1 MVQEVTMISGSS
13 SKDENDSMLPRLC
26 SQKARSSGVCNRVKS
41 WASLLPKPQLRDTL
55 DASRC
60 SDPEEAIRIFLDAAE
75 MHDYHRGLRPL
86 VTFLQFYLEGEE
98 LTRLILALHQ
108 SPKHSAGYFMK
119 DSQAFARDARVL
131 KLLMEKDEQLA
142 TVASHL
148 EKLHVSPILYAV
160 SWFISLAADFLPLEE
175 LLNYWEGYF
184 QYGIEWLLAFGLEFC
199 REFRE
204 ELLAETSFNGVMTI
218 LSLRE
223 TTTGCFPRAL
233 EAGKVPL
240 KERLAAVILACVES
254 LAEDSFDTKHGALEA
269 LRHQQAE
276 LVAEE
281 AERKKKIMEQL
292 AADDDEIVFSDEEEN

>member
-1 MVQEVTMISGSS
+1 MVQEVINVSS
-13 SKDENDSMLPRLC
+13 SEDENDSMLLRRGF
-26 SQKARSSGVCNRVKS
+26 QQAQSSSVYNRVKS

-60 SDPEEAIRIFLDAAE
+60 KVQDAIGIFLDAAE
-75 MHDYHRGLRPL
+75 MHDYHAGLSPL
-86 VTFLQFYLEGEE
+86 VDIDGLQRVLGGEE
-98 LTRLILALHQ
+98 LVRLLLALHQ